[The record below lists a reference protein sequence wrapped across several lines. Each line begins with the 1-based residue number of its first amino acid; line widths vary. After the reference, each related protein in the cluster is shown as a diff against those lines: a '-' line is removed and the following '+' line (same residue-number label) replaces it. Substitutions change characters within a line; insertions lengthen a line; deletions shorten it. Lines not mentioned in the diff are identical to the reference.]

1 MEMTNTEKM
10 WCILIAE
17 DDPDDR
23 LLISDAV
30 ERSGFSCEL
39 VYVENGDS
47 LIACLYDEEEKEKK
61 IFGLLPDLIVLDL
74 NMPGKDGRQALKE
87 IKSDE
92 RLKSIPVVV
101 LSTSRSEEDI
111 DYSYKTGANSYITK
125 PDSFDALTKTFKTLF
140 RYWFESVI
148 LPDCK

>member
-1 MEMTNTEKM
+1 MDMTNIEKM
-10 WCILIAE
+10 RYILIAE

-47 LIACLYDEEEKEKK
+47 LISCLCNEEEKQRK
-61 IFGLLPDLIVLDL
+61 ISGLLPDLIVLDL

-92 RLKSIPVVV
+92 RFKSIPIVV

-111 DYSYKTGANSYITK
+111 VYSYKTGANSYITK
-125 PDSFDALTKTFKTLF
+125 PDSFDALTRTFKTLF

-148 LPDCK
+148 LPNYK